1 MLNYQRVRATRNMFH
16 NLREST
22 CCNYI
27 YIYIYV
33 QGQMLNLVLASWL
46 VIELTALNVI
56 LTSAEIAEPALR
68 ILKFRWMKLS
78 KPCVELPYS
87 QA

>member
-1 MLNYQRVRATRNMFH
+1 
-16 NLREST
+16 
-22 CCNYI
+22 
-27 YIYIYV
+27 
-33 QGQMLNLVLASWL
+33 MLNLVLASWL

-68 ILKFRWMKLS
+68 ILKFRWMILS

>member
-1 MLNYQRVRATRNMFH
+1 MLNYQRVRATRIMFH

-22 CCNYI
+22 CCN
-27 YIYIYV
+27 YIYV

-68 ILKFRWMKLS
+68 ILKFR
-78 KPCVELPYS
+78 
-87 QA
+87 